1 MSYRN
6 AAIAAATL
14 LATAVTAAN
23 AATYAP
29 PNRPG
34 PALSVAQSAIT
45 ASLACTGSLT
55 DPAHVPILL
64 VPGTA
69 STPQTAFSWN
79 YERAFAADARPF
91 CAITLP
97 GNALLDIQTAGE
109 YITGAIRTLYAA
121 DNHRRIAIVG
131 WSQGGMVPR
140 WALRFWPD
148 TRKLVAK
155 VIGID
160 PSNHGTLDATD
171 CYASKSC
178 PAAFWQQA
186 SSATF
191 IAALN
196 SYAETFTGIA
206 YTVIYSRDDEIV
218 VPNLD
223 AAGSSSLRTGAGQR
237 ANIAV
242 QSICPADTSEHLAMG
257 TYDAVGYALVIDAL
271 DHAAP
276 ASPARIS
283 RSVCL
288 EAVQPGVDPAKLAQN
303 LASFDLSVVAAANSS
318 PALAAE
324 PALARYTMG
333 K

>member
-1 MSYRN
+1 MPLRMS
-6 AAIAAATL
+6 ALAAATL
-14 LATAVTAAN
+14 CATAAQ

-29 PNRPG
+29 LSRPG
-34 PALSVAQSAIT
+34 PALSVPQSAIS

-64 VPGTA
+64 VPGTTT
-69 STPQTAFSWN
+69 TPQTAFSWN
-79 YERAFAADARPF
+79 YEPAFAAAGRPF

-121 DNHRRIAIVG
+121 DNQRRIAIVG

-148 TRKLVAK
+148 TRHMVAK
-155 VIGID
+155 VIGLD
-160 PSNHGTLDATD
+160 PSNHGTLDATAD
-171 CYASKSC
+171 CDVTKSC
-178 PAAFWQQA
+178 AAAFWQQA
-186 SSATF
+186 SNAQF

-196 SYAETFTGIA
+196 SYAETFAGIA
-206 YTVIYSRDDEIV
+206 YTTIYSRTDEVV

-223 AAGSSSLRTGAGQR
+223 AAGSSSLHTGGGQR

-242 QSICPADTSEHLAMG
+242 QSICPTDTSEHLAMG
-257 TYDAVGYALVIDAL
+257 TYDPVGYALVIDAL
-271 DHAAP
+271 DHATP
-276 ASPARIS
+276 ADPARIPP
-283 RSVCL
+283 SVCL
-288 EAVQPGVDPAKLAQN
+288 ETLQPGVNPATFAQN
-303 LASFDLSVVAAANSS
+303 FAQLGLSIVAATQAA
-318 PALAAE
+318 PKLAAE
-324 PALARYTMG
+324 PDLASYTMA

>member
-1 MSYRN
+1 MKIR
-6 AAIAAATL
+6 AAAAATL
-14 LATAVTAAN
+14 LATAAH
-23 AATYAP
+23 AATYTP

-34 PALSVAQSAIT
+34 PTLTIPQTEIAAALT
-45 ASLACTGSLT
+45 CTGSLKN
-55 DPAHVPILL
+55 PAHPPILL

-97 GNALLDIQTAGE
+97 DSALADIQQAGE

-121 DNHRRIAIVG
+121 DNHRPIAIVG

-148 TRKLVAK
+148 TRARVAK
-155 VIGID
+155 LIALD

-171 CYASKSC
+171 CYATASC

-186 SSATF
+186 STAHF

-196 SYAETFTGIA
+196 SYAETFAGIA
-206 YTVIYSRDDEIV
+206 YTVIYSRADEIV
-218 VPNLD
+218 VPNLN
-223 AAGSSSLRTGAGQR
+223 AAGSSSLHTGAGQR

-242 QSICPADTSEHLAMG
+242 QSICPADASEHLAMG
-257 TYDAVGYALVIDAL
+257 TYDPVGYALVIDAL

-276 ASPARIS
+276 ADPARIP

-288 EAVQPGVDPAKLAQN
+288 QTLQPGVVPATFAQHLA
-303 LASFDLSVVAAANSS
+303 AFDLSVVAAEQAA
-318 PALAAE
+318 PKLAAE
-324 PALARYTMG
+324 PPLAAYTQR

>member
-1 MSYRN
+1 MTLRY
-6 AAIAAATL
+6 AAVAALTL
-14 LATAVTAAN
+14 LANAAH

-29 PNRPG
+29 PSRPG
-34 PALSVAQSAIT
+34 PALSVPQSAIT
-45 ASLACTGSLT
+45 ASLACTGALT

-79 YERAFAADARPF
+79 YERAFNADARPF

-97 GNALLDIQTAGE
+97 GSALLDIQTAGE

-121 DNHRRIAIVG
+121 DNHRKIAIVG

-148 TRKLVAK
+148 TRKMVAK

-160 PSNHGTLDATD
+160 PSNHGTLDATN
-171 CYASKSC
+171 CYATKSC

-186 SSATF
+186 STARF

-196 SYAETFTGIA
+196 SYAETFAGIA
-206 YTVIYSRDDEIV
+206 YTVIYSRDDEVV

-242 QSICPADTSEHLAMG
+242 QSICPTDASEHLAMG
-257 TYDAVGYALVIDAL
+257 TYDPVGYALVVDAL

-276 ASPARIS
+276 ANPARIS
-283 RSVCL
+283 PSVCL
-288 EAVQPGVDPAKLAQN
+288 EAVQPGVLPAMLAQN
-303 LASFDLSVVAAANSS
+303 LAAFDLSIVTAAGSS
-318 PALAAE
+318 PALASE
-324 PALARYTMG
+324 PALAGYTMG
-333 K
+333 R

>member
-1 MSYRN
+1 MLRRI
-6 AAIAAATL
+6 AAIATL
-14 LATAVTAAN
+14 LTTAAH

-34 PALSVAQSAIT
+34 PALSVPQSAIT

-55 DPAHVPILL
+55 DPAHVPTLL

-79 YERAFAADARPF
+79 YERAFTADSRPF

-97 GNALLDIQTAGE
+97 GTALMDIQQAGE

-148 TRKLVAK
+148 TRPMVAK
-155 VIGID
+155 VIGLD
-160 PSNHGTLDATD
+160 PSNHGTLDATANCD
-171 CYASKSC
+171 ATKSC

-186 SSATF
+186 SNAAF

-196 SYAETFTGIA
+196 SYAETFAGIA
-206 YTVIYSRDDEIV
+206 YTTIYSRTDEVV

-223 AAGSSSLRTGAGQR
+223 VAGSSSLRTGAGRR

-242 QSICPADTSEHLAMG
+242 QSICPNDTSEHLAMG
-257 TYDAVGYALVIDAL
+257 TYDPVGYALVIDAL
-271 DHAAP
+271 DHATP
-276 ASPARIS
+276 ANPARIA

-288 EAVQPGVDPAKLAQN
+288 QSLQPGVDPATFAQN
-303 LASFDLSVVAAANSS
+303 FAELGLSVVAAVQNA
-318 PALAAE
+318 PKLAAE
-324 PALARYTMG
+324 PALAGYTLA

>member
-1 MSYRN
+1 MITRN
-6 AAIAAATL
+6 AAFAIVTLFAAA
-14 LATAVTAAN
+14 AH

-29 PNRPG
+29 PSRPG
-34 PALSVAQSAIT
+34 PALSVSQSAIT

-79 YERAFAADARPF
+79 YERAFTAGARPF

-97 GNALLDIQTAGE
+97 GSALLDIQTAGE

-121 DNHRRIAIVG
+121 DNYRKIAIVG

-148 TRKLVAK
+148 TRHMVAK
-155 VIGID
+155 VIALD

-171 CYASKSC
+171 CYATKSC

-186 SSATF
+186 STAQF

-196 SYAETFTGIA
+196 SYAETFAGIA
-206 YTVIYSRDDEIV
+206 YTVIYSRDDEVV

-223 AAGSSSLRTGAGQR
+223 AAGSSSLHTGAGQR

-242 QSICPADTSEHLAMG
+242 QSICPADASEHLAMG
-257 TYDAVGYALVIDAL
+257 TYDPVGYALVIDAL

-276 ASPARIS
+276 ANPARIS
-283 RSVCL
+283 PSVCL
-288 EAVQPGVDPAKLAQN
+288 EAVQPGVDPTMLAQN
-303 LASFDLSVVAAANSS
+303 LAAFDLSIVAAANGS

-324 PALARYTMG
+324 PPLASYTMT